1 MHVFVCGWIKRLSHQ
16 FTRLLH
22 KIFTRPSVVLCGVL
36 TLIRISLPLAGG
48 NPRGVF
54 GLALVQGEWKVYV
67 SGLLDREQQDWYLL
81 NITAS
86 DGLYVARTAVEVT
99 VMDANDNSPICNQVR
114 DQKIW
119 KCKEKQICGV
129 LLMLS
134 KTPCFSTCLQPLFV
148 SSITTHSTVCV

>member
-1 MHVFVCGWIKRLSHQ
+1 MIIMAGPWWLS
-16 FTRLLH
+16 
-22 KIFTRPSVVLCGVL
+22 
-36 TLIRISLPLAGG
+36 AGG

-86 DGLYVARTAVEVT
+86 DGLFVARSAVEVT

-114 DQKIW
+114 WAVARVGQW
-119 KCKEKQICGV
+119 GMGCTRPLV
-129 LLMLS
+129 MSLMGQFG
-134 KTPCFSTCLQPLFV
+134 KV
-148 SSITTHSTVCV
+148 